1 MQDFR
6 ERCQQKVAGEID
18 ALFENERARAL
29 ATIWSDSREFLVLEA
44 PGIKFPYNA
53 MDDEL
58 VAMLKPLSCDALI
71 TYVQHHLSKPP
82 GFPELPISPDAC
94 REMEEQHDKR
104 AQLVGRYGTSQMR
117 ARWVKR
123 HPTFKPFCRGLLA
136 DERTPPNLRN
146 DLELRQ
152 MFPPKPLQGLQQ
164 DGYWSTADTREAWAH
179 LVWRVDTSLE
189 LPIERTLMAAH
200 MKALAERGIR
210 ID

>member
-1 MQDFR
+1 MNFR
-6 ERCQQKVAGEID
+6 ERCQQAVAGKID
-18 ALFENERARAL
+18 ALFDDERARAL
-29 ATIWSDSREFLVLEA
+29 ATVSSEVHEFLVLEA

-58 VAMLKPLSCDALI
+58 VAILKPLSCDAMI
-71 TYVQHHLSKPP
+71 VYVQHHLSKPP
-82 GFPELPISPDAC
+82 GFPELPITSYAC
-94 REMEEQHDKR
+94 QDMEEQHDKL

-123 HPTFKPFCRGLLA
+123 HPTFKLFCRGLLA

-146 DLELRQ
+146 DPELRQ

-164 DGYWSTADTREAWAH
+164 DGYWSTADTRKAWAR

-189 LPIERTLMAAH
+189 VPIERTLMAAH
-200 MKALAERGIR
+200 RKALAERGIR